1 MNRCGGRCTQMVRI
15 EAELREER
23 EAVIREREKV
33 RVAEEAIS
41 EEANAKEAAQ
51 LAKLAERREAVRW
64 LAPLH
69 THTQPTQLSLVCVR

>member
-1 MNRCGGRCTQMVRI
+1 MVRI

-23 EAVIREREKV
+23 EAVLREREKV

-51 LAKLAERREAVRW
+51 LAKLAERREAVRTGNNI
-64 LAPLH
+64 APLH
-69 THTQPTQLSLVCVR
+69 PQPTQPSFVCVR